1 MASKNVKGLTFL
13 FGANLK
19 GLDKGL
25 KTAQK
30 KIGKFG
36 KTMKNIGST
45 MTRSITLPVIGLGAA
60 AIKMASD
67 YEESLN
73 KVRVA
78 FGSSSAEVEKFAK
91 TTSSSFGIAE
101 NQALEMAALFGD
113 MGTALGFTTSDAAGM
128 SQQLVGLAGDLA
140 SFKNIGVEEAQTA
153 LAGIFTGETES
164 LKRLGIMTTEATLKN
179 SEYFLSLGK
188 TWKELSNTEKIQ
200 VRYNEVLRQ
209 TQNAQGD
216 FARTSGGIANQMRTL
231 QGEFQMVGVQ
241 IGNMLMPI
249 ALKFFSLI
257 RDGLAWWQGLS
268 KSTKIFLGTMTLLLA
283 ALGPAVSLFGTL
295 ATVIAAISWPI
306 AAVVAGIVSI
316 VAAFAF
322 VRENYD
328 AFAERLGD
336 WNWWKNALIQVLQWY
351 IEFNPFNMLIE
362 GFNKLMKLLGKKEVE
377 NPFTL
382 AIDGLED
389 MKVKTKEYK
398 HEFSTFADAMKNQSK
413 DLAKGMGLMGNP
425 LGLGGGGGGGGQT
438 DNTAGT
444 FVSSTAPAGPM
455 IGPENA
461 TLTEQISLLDQ
472 LAGQWGITE
481 KAMDSY
487 AKRLTSS
494 LSRGQESFKE
504 YGEVVKA
511 QIKEVI
517 GGLIAQGVTA
527 AVSSAMKGAV
537 HPLMIPIV
545 AGLASGL
552 AKTAFNSLIPEFA
565 QGGLVTGP
573 TTGLIGEGAGTSP
586 ANPEVVAPLDKLQG
600 MIGGGN
606 KNIVVSGILKGND
619 IFLSNQRTST
629 NRRRYI

>member
-91 TTSSSFGIAE
+91 TTTTKFGIAE
-101 NQALEMAALFGD
+101 GRALEMASLFGD
-113 MGTALGFTTSDAAGM
+113 MGTSIGMTQKDAASM
-128 SQQLVGLAGDLA
+128 STTLVGLGGDLA

-153 LAGIFTGETES
+153 LSGIFTGETES
-164 LKRLGIMTTEATLKN
+164 LKRLGIMVDQNTLIN
-179 SEYFLSLGK
+179 SEYFKSLGK
-188 TWKELSNTEKIQ
+188 TWKELSNLEKIQ
-200 VRYNEVLRQ
+200 LRYTEVLRQ
-209 TQNAQGD
+209 TENAQGD
-216 FARTSGGIANQMRTL
+216 YLNTSGGMANQLRTL
-231 QGEFQMVGVQ
+231 QAEFQNIAVQ

-257 RDGLAWWQGLS
+257 RDALGWWQGLS
-268 KSTKIFLGTMTLLLA
+268 KNTKIFLSTITLLVA
-283 ALGPAVSLFGTL
+283 ALGPAVALFGTL
-295 ATVIAAISWPI
+295 ATVIGAILSPVGL
-306 AAVVAGIVSI
+306 VVAGIVSI

-336 WNWWKNALIQVLQWY
+336 WKWWKNALIQVMQWLVQ
-351 IEFNPFNMLIE
+351 FNPYSLLIK
-362 GFNKLMKLLGKKEVE
+362 GFNELRKLVGKDPIPD
-377 NPFTL
+377 PFNEMR
-382 AIDGLED
+382 DGLED
-389 MKVKTKEYK
+389 MKEETTEYK

-425 LGLGGGGGGGGQT
+425 LGLGGGGGGGSTT
-438 DNTAGT
+438 DTSGGT